1 MLQVAKVLKSNGTEG
16 GVLMNFR
23 DITPED
29 LTLTEPVFIF
39 FDGLP
44 VPFFIESL
52 TPKGTCKAIV
62 RLTDVNCLK
71 DAEELV
77 GRDVFSDEFEEDE
90 DTQDLASLVG
100 WKIRSVGEITGFLDI
115 PSNPCLEVRT
125 EKGEVLVPLH
135 EDFIVSMD
143 RRRKTIEMN
152 MPDGLLDQD

>member
-1 MLQVAKVLKSNGTEG
+1 MLQVAKVLKSNGTDG

-90 DTQDLASLVG
+90 DTQDLAALVG

-143 RRRKTIEMN
+143 RRRKTIEMDL
-152 MPDGLLDQD
+152 PDGLLNQD